1 MEDTVQDLTTNSH
14 LPTTLLQLLST
25 SLVLSQTTPYLP
37 PSSLL
42 ALGATSKSFR
52 SLFRNTP
59 TVYRHLDLTKVKS
72 AQFEIAAIDHGGEV
86 WRNVQL
92 DENVT
97 EDDFYGGPLQ
107 GIFNT
112 LRRRH
117 ILQHVQTMILDGLSV
132 TSDLL
137 SDIITQDHFNVRVLS
152 IRGVQNLNERKLQQA
167 LLYAVRA
174 SRAENTPKLQ
184 ALYVFGPKDTALPL
198 QVHHPSSYVHPAVS
212 SSDFWSSDGGVVYGP
227 GAQIG
232 AEWNKRSGNTLA
244 DELASGADKWYQAGG
259 KVLFFTPS
267 LEWANTMLACEG
279 IISFDAVLCN
289 GPRHSSAV
297 IGNGKPASPW
307 YRSSGSH
314 LSSRVAT
321 HSVGGCFG
329 CKRAPED
336 IAKFKRD
343 PLERFPLLA
352 PPPLHSSTV
361 KAAKTP
367 FPRFADELV
376 LRCTDCLRSR
386 FCENCH
392 KWWCEDC
399 YEISDGGG
407 FFVPGST
414 TQPWESNDASDSETK
429 QNVKV
434 HMGLC
439 VEDCLVL
446 EMMSGAG
453 SNGMWG

>member
-1 MEDTVQDLTTNSH
+1 MEDALQTPPHDSP
-14 LPTTLLQLLST
+14 LPTTLLQLLSN

-42 ALGATSKSFR
+42 ALGATSKSFQYLLR
-52 SLFRNTP
+52 DTP
-59 TVYRHLDLTKVKS
+59 TVFRHLDLTKVKS
-72 AQFEIAAIDHGGEV
+72 AQFEIAAIDHGGEI

-137 SDIITQDHFNVRVLS
+137 SDIIIQDHFNVRILS
-152 IRGVQNLNERKLQQA
+152 IREVQNLNERKLQQA
-167 LLYAVRA
+167 LLYAVRP
-174 SRAENTPKLQ
+174 SRRENTPKLRG
-184 ALYVFGPKDTALPL
+184 LYIFGPKDTPL
-198 QVHHPSSYVHPAVS
+198 APRYPQRVEDVHRHLSP
-212 SSDFWSSDGGVVYGP
+212 SDFWSSDGGVVFGP

-232 AEWNKRSGNTLA
+232 AQWNQKSGDTLA
-244 DELASGADKWYQAGG
+244 DELACGADRWYQTAG
-259 KVLFFTPS
+259 KVLGKPPS
-267 LEWANTMLACEG
+267 LEWANTMYACQG

-297 IGNGKPASPW
+297 IGGGKPASPW
-307 YRSSGSH
+307 YRSSGAH
-314 LSSRVAT
+314 LSSRVAS
-321 HSVGGCFG
+321 HSIGGCFR
-329 CKRAPED
+329 CKKGPEG
-336 IAKFKRD
+336 IAKFKQA

-352 PPPLHSSTV
+352 PLPLHSSTV

-367 FPRFADELV
+367 FPGFEDRLL
-376 LRCTDCLRSR
+376 LRCTDCIRSR

-399 YEISDGGG
+399 YEISDAGG

-414 TQPWESNDASDSETK
+414 QPWESNDTWSSGTDK
-429 QNVKV
+429 NVKV

-439 VEDCLVL
+439 VEDCLVA